1 MVLRTRTSCSFK
13 WRECMELRC
22 DWRST
27 NISETSRLEYSIN
40 YILRL
45 VAVSSTENTQCGVLP
60 SSYLSTGLNHVALP
74 TKYHAISSIFR
85 NFFGD
90 RPCVGPGARSHRRLA
105 GGGRRRQYP
114 GRAMQWKRVG
124 RGVLGANAG
133 RPRRT

>member
-22 DWRST
+22 DWGST

-74 TKYHAISSIFR
+74 TKYHEICSIFR
-85 NFFGD
+85 NIFGD
-90 RPCVGPGARSHRRLA
+90 RPCAGAGARSHRRLA
-105 GGGRRRQYP
+105 GGGRGRPHP
-114 GRAMQWKRVG
+114 GRAK
-124 RGVLGANAG
+124 
-133 RPRRT
+133 PRKG